1 MWKMENGVFIH
12 VVLPF
17 LLLISSF
24 FSFFPPEGR
33 VCRTH
38 LREKRAAEEWE
49 MVQNSGGTESQ
60 KVIFSLKGCQAMS
73 SQRKR
78 RDKRRGEEC
87 GGVKS
92 VYLPE
97 ESDSRLPANNPF

>member
-1 MWKMENGVFIH
+1 MENGKWGLYSCSS
-12 VVLPF
+12 VVL
-17 LLLISSF
+17 LLLF
-24 FSFFPPEGR
+24 FFLPEGR